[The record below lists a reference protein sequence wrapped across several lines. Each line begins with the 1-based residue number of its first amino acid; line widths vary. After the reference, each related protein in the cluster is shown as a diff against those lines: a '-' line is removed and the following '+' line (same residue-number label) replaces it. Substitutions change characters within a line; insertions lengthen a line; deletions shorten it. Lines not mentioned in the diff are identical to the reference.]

1 MTTQT
6 SAERLFSALDH
17 ARLSRLGAQA
27 LPAELRERLEDHQVV
42 APREVPG
49 DLVTMGS
56 QVELACADSA
66 VPRVVTL
73 RYPADASLA
82 DGSVSI
88 LAPMGASLLG
98 LRVGE
103 TAQWSL
109 PGGRTLRARVEKILY
124 QPESQGDFLT

>member
-1 MTTQT
+1 MTTQS
-6 SAERLFSALDH
+6 SAERLFSSLDH
-17 ARLSRLGAQA
+17 ARLSRLGNQA
-27 LPAELRERLEDHQVV
+27 LPAELREWLDDHPVV
-42 APREVPG
+42 APQEVPG

-66 VPRVVTL
+66 VPKVVTL
-73 RYPADASLA
+73 CYPSHASLA
-82 DGSVSI
+82 AGSVSI

-98 LRVGE
+98 IRVGE

-109 PGGRTLRARVEKILY
+109 PGGRILRARVEKILY